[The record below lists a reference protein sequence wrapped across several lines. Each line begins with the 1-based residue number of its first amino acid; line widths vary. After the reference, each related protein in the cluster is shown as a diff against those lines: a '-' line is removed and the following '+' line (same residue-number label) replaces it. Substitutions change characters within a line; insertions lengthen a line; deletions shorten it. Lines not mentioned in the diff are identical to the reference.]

1 MRSLAPVRTS
11 RLEEACRSSS
21 GRVPTVLYCL
31 SETRSNG
38 PYARFPGFVDRIAV
52 SNGHLPLAVAF
63 TSGNRLLDALPLSDR
78 VDLEADLAIVTL
90 AAHKFTHSVGG
101 LVAHIDFPIDAVLSV
116 VATLKNGDTVEV
128 GTVGSEGFVESD
140 AVLGSARSQRTS
152 FCQVRGTVGRMSIG
166 RFEARMEN
174 SDSFARY
181 MRRNVSAALFS
192 AQQFAA
198 CNLKHSILQRCAR
211 WLSMTEDRVGNAEF
225 TLTLEF
231 LAIMLGER
239 HTRVSE
245 AADGLQTMGAITYH
259 RGAVTVLDQQL
270 LHAAACECY
279 EACKLAFEASLRE

>member
-1 MRSLAPVRTS
+1 M
-11 RLEEACRSSS
+11 
-21 GRVPTVLYCL
+21 
-31 SETRSNG
+31 
-38 PYARFPGFVDRIAV
+38 

-78 VDLEADLAIVTL
+78 IDLEADLVIVTL

-101 LVAHIDFPIDAVLSV
+101 AVAHIDFPIDAVLSV
-116 VATLKNGDTVEV
+116 VATLENGDTVEV

-140 AVLGSARSQRTS
+140 AVLGSTRSPRTS

-166 RFEARMEN
+166 CFEARMAN
-174 SDSFARY
+174 SDSFARL

-225 TLTLEF
+225 TLTHEF

-239 HTRVSE
+239 YANVSE
-245 AADGLQTMGAITYH
+245 ATDALQTMGAITYR
-259 RGAVTVLDQQL
+259 RGAVKVLDQQRL
-270 LHAAACECY
+270 NVAACECY
-279 EACKLAFEASLRE
+279 EACKLAFDVSLRE